1 MSEHWYR
8 VYDDLINDPKW
19 LQLDHS
25 SRSTL
30 VELWCIASSE
40 KASSGFL
47 PPIEELAI
55 RLRTRPQW
63 LKKRILKLQQLGLI
77 DCDEKGLRPH
87 NWSKRQ
93 FQGGRIDPT
102 NAERQ
107 KRYRDRHSNVSNV
120 TRNAPDTDSEVEKG
134 NIPLGNIS
142 RSLPAERVTC
152 NAAEAA
158 ASGGSLEGSPPAA
171 AAEAERPAPPSEE
184 DRARVAAALE
194 NFRRGCVLPNGQ
206 DDAPVH

>member
-1 MSEHWYR
+1 MSEWFRHYSAAR
-8 VYDDLINDPKW
+8 HDPKI
-19 LQLDHS
+19 
-25 SRSTL
+25 RSL
-30 VELWCIASSE
+30 RPPLRCVLYHIWAMVAASNGE
-40 KASSGFL
+40 PFT
-47 PPIEELAI
+47 IEALAI
-55 RLRTRPQW
+55 DASLTRAWAAKAISELIERRLLDER
-63 LKKRILKLQQLGLI
+63 
-77 DCDEKGLRPH
+77 EKGLFVPH
-87 NWSKRQ
+87 NWLKRQ
-93 FQGGRIDPT
+93 YKSDFST
-102 NAERQ
+102 ERVRRFR
-107 KRYRDRHSNVSNV
+107 KRKRNVSETV
-120 TRNAPDTDSEVEKG
+120 HETHQIQSTEVEKG

-142 RSLPAERVTC
+142 RSLPAERVTR